1 MFTVI
6 MTVHDRVKESFEPTV
21 LQKLCV
27 GFLRGFISQ
36 ACPRQACVLNY
47 MVKLKLDQMLGIR
60 TELFF
65 NFEALKCKFSRNFRQ
80 M

>member
-6 MTVHDRVKESFEPTV
+6 MTVHDRVKKSFEPRV

-27 GFLRGFISQ
+27 GFLRGFITSQ
-36 ACPRQACVLNY
+36 
-47 MVKLKLDQMLGIR
+47 VKLKLDQMLGIR

-65 NFEALKCKFSRNFRQ
+65 NFEALKCKFSRKL
-80 M
+80 